1 MEILVGIFLA
11 LGIAF
16 SSTMI
21 GFDKDRSFYPV
32 IMIVISLIYVL
43 FSTMGDSS
51 QTLIVVIG
59 IAIVFQGIA
68 VSGYKSSLWLVVLA
82 LAAHG
87 IWDIFHGHFINNT
100 GMPIWWPGF
109 CSAYDIT
116 AALYL
121 SWLLVSLAN
130 SAEADAK
137 ESVGT

>member
-1 MEILVGIFLA
+1 MEILVGMILA

-43 FSTMGDSS
+43 FATMGASS
-51 QTLIVVIG
+51 QTLIVEIG
-59 IAIVFQGIA
+59 IAIVFQGVA

-121 SWLLVSLAN
+121 SWLLVSVAN
-130 SAEADAK
+130 SEK
-137 ESVGT
+137 SKT